1 LTETV
6 DFDWIVERKVAAMAM
21 PWPEDVAE
29 LRRRAVTAVL
39 SLALGA
45 PREIAD
51 AGLTH
56 LVVPIRD
63 FHPPTPAQ
71 LDEAV
76 EFVEKAVVAGG
87 ACAVHCGA
95 GLGRTGTV
103 VAAWLVRRGHSA
115 ESAIAEVRRRRP
127 GSVET
132 REQEAAVSEY
142 ATTRK
147 RSQGR

>member
-1 LTETV
+1 V

-29 LRRRAVTAVL
+29 LRSRAVTAVL
-39 SLALGA
+39 SLATGA

-51 AGLTH
+51 SGLVH
-56 LVVPIRD
+56 LVLPVRD
-63 FHPPTPAQ
+63 FHPPTPQQ

-76 EFVEKAVVAGG
+76 EFVDRTVVLGG
-87 ACAVHCGA
+87 ACAVHCMG

-103 VAAWLVRRGHSA
+103 IAAWLVHRGRLA
-115 ESAIAEVRRRRP
+115 REAIDEVRRRRP
-127 GSVET
+127 GSIET
-132 REQEAAVSEY
+132 REQEAAVAEY